1 MTNTNQTIQIAAYQ
15 PHPRNYNRHSPL
27 QVQRIAA
34 SLNMF
39 GQVRSVV
46 VCRGHF
52 LAGHGVREAALSLGW
67 KELRADVLPD
77 DYPEELALAY
87 LAADNELSRLSD
99 PDNAQLA
106 QILEE
111 SRQYDDQLLAAIGYD
126 DKEFDALLREVEKD
140 AGLTAEPSDAE
151 AQIDKAAVLLEK
163 WQVQPGDLWRIG
175 DHVLACGDCTD
186 PATVARVMGGEKAD
200 MMFTDPPYG
209 VDYSGGIQFQK
220 DGSVQKNNRKKLAG
234 DADPALYAKFLP
246 VVLPFVDGP
255 CYMWFAD
262 RAGKP
267 VYDAVIGNK
276 CDIHALIIWHKTNA
290 TYAAMNAQYKQRHE
304 PCMYFK
310 PRKSTLRWCGASTES
325 TLWEVKRDAQNEFH
339 PTQKPVELSMRAIG
353 NHEVKIVADFFA
365 GSGSTIVGAQNCGV
379 SCRAI
384 EISPAYC
391 AVILQRMADAFP
403 TLPIERVAN
412 G

>member
-186 PATVARVMGGEKAD
+186 PATVARVMGGRE
-200 MMFTDPPYG
+200 
-209 VDYSGGIQFQK
+209 GGY
-220 DGSVQKNNRKKLAG
+220 DVYRS
-234 DADPALYAKFLP
+234 ALW
-246 VVLPFVDGP
+246 G
-255 CYMWFAD
+255 
-262 RAGKP
+262 
-267 VYDAVIGNK
+267 
-276 CDIHALIIWHKTNA
+276 
-290 TYAAMNAQYKQRHE
+290 
-304 PCMYFK
+304 
-310 PRKSTLRWCGASTES
+310 
-325 TLWEVKRDAQNEFH
+325 
-339 PTQKPVELSMRAIG
+339 
-353 NHEVKIVADFFA
+353 
-365 GSGSTIVGAQNCGV
+365 
-379 SCRAI
+379 
-384 EISPAYC
+384 
-391 AVILQRMADAFP
+391 
-403 TLPIERVAN
+403 
-412 G
+412 